1 VTTVRDLLA
10 TIIGYPTPPHIPQT
24 ENADNLIAQW
34 RTYMG
39 THPRDGTGD
48 FEDFF
53 EMAAR
58 LDAALHSGAGTVWI
72 HDTRT
77 TQGLDANFGQATM
90 PVDRLHDRINDDLV
104 LYGPL
109 LRYSHLNLIVDSS
122 ADRYFDKPAFID
134 NAGRVTYLAG
144 FRSPSM
150 EVAEAMS
157 LLAEAGHDE
166 VFVKATKAK
175 HGFWRIPAFADQA
188 KSEEVLLDSTDWSM
202 VSAEGSPNAFSVQEI
217 IEMHYEYR
225 VFVVNGVPVT
235 GAGCIEEHTPLDND
249 GSAFSPLVRRV
260 RGSSETIESRPDL
273 TDVFSTFA
281 SQVAAQA
288 ASCMPEAYVV
298 DLAMSGGRPVV
309 IEFNA
314 MTNSGL
320 YATNPRL
327 VTQAIVGP

>member
-10 TIIGYPTPPHIPQT
+10 TIIGYPTPEIVPET
-24 ENADNLIAQW
+24 ARANALMDQW
-34 RTYMG
+34 RSFMG
-39 THPRDGTGD
+39 TRADDGTGD

-53 EMAAR
+53 EMSAR
-58 LDAALHSGAGTVWI
+58 LDAALHSGAPTVWI
-72 HDTRT
+72 HDTRKT
-77 TQGLDANFGQATM
+77 EAVDAAY
-90 PVDRLHDRINDDLV
+90 RLPTPIDQLHGRVNNDIA

-109 LRYSHLNLIVDSS
+109 LRYSHLNHVVDSS

-157 LLAEAGHDE
+157 MLAEAGHNE

-188 KSEEVLLDSTDWSM
+188 KSEEVLLDATDWSM

-260 RGSSETIESRPDL
+260 RGSSDAIESRHDL
-273 TDVFSTFA
+273 ADEYA
-281 SQVAAQA
+281 SFVAQVAAQA
-288 ASCMPEAYVV
+288 ASAMPQGYVV
-298 DLAMSGGRPVV
+298 DVAMSNGRPVV
-309 IEFNA
+309 IEFNGI
-314 MTNSGL
+314 TNSGL

-327 VTQAIVGP
+327 VTQALVSR